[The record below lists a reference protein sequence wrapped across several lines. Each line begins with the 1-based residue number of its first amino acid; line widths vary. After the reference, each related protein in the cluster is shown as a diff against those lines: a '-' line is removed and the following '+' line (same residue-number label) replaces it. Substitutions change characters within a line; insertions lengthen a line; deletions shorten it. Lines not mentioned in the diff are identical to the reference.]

1 MKRKG
6 SLLRAIIA
14 LGAGALV
21 TAAISGGA
29 AAGGG
34 GEHDGHGRS
43 LVGTWDVAV
52 TLLDPPPGVPSV
64 GRALAT
70 FTADG
75 NTIETSN
82 SPPAT
87 RGPAQGV
94 WKRAGARLYAVTRMF
109 FRFNPQT
116 GAYVGTATL
125 NAEVT
130 VAPDGETFTA
140 QSTSELRDPAGD
152 VVASGIRATASG
164 RRMQVEVAPDPA

>member
-6 SLLRAIIA
+6 SLLRAIIV
-14 LGAGALV
+14 LGVGALV

-29 AAGGG
+29 AAGGDS
-34 GEHDGHGRS
+34 ERDGRGRS

-82 SPPAT
+82 SAPAT
-87 RGPAQGV
+87 RGSAHGA
-94 WKRAGARLYAVTRMF
+94 WKRVGVRLYAVTRMF

-125 NAEVT
+125 NAEVS

-140 QSTSELRDPAGD
+140 QSTTALHDPAGNI
-152 VVASGIRATASG
+152 VGSGIRATASG
-164 RRMQVEVAPDPA
+164 RRMHVEAGSS